1 MSKKP
6 EKTDALGTSN
16 GVEITEELLDE
27 WADAYERGEWS
38 DGKTLILGRPR
49 LADEEVRPVTFKLPL
64 SKIAALDLKASQRGG
79 TRSEALREAV
89 DEYLAQ
95 G

>member
-1 MSKKP
+1 MDVTTKNGIVI
-6 EKTDALGTSN
+6 TDDMF
-16 GVEITEELLDE
+16 DE
-27 WADAYERGEWS
+27 MASGYERGEWP
-38 DGKTLILGRPR
+38 GEPTGVVILGRPR
-49 LADEEVRPVTFKLPL
+49 LADEEVRPVTFKLPV
-64 SKIAALDLKASQRGG
+64 SKIVALDLKASQRGG